1 MTTHELLEHASL
13 DAMGLLDPD
22 EREAFE
28 RAFRAAAPALQ
39 AQVRRE
45 QLRLSHLD
53 DVLPAVDL
61 PPGLRA
67 RVLAAVRD
75 AIGSMTIRKFSGGS
89 GGAIVPDLRQAY
101 GVSRL
106 WRVGAIACA
115 AASVVLGLS
124 VLQMRFD
131 FADIQTGG
139 KNQVAYDAILKD
151 FGVNFSQ
158 TMFDPHTRFV
168 QFDAGPASEGV
179 PFGGRALLIVEGDTG
194 KGQLFLKNLPAS
206 GVEYEVVVID
216 EEGREAIADITIRPS
231 GAGIEFRD
239 LGPIAVE
246 SAREVGIR
254 IRGQAVMLL
263 RSSRI

>member
-1 MTTHELLEHASL
+1 MTTHELLEHVSL
-13 DAMGLLDPD
+13 DAMGLLDLD

-28 RAFRAAAPALQ
+28 RAFRAASPALQ
-39 AQVRRE
+39 AQIRRE
-45 QLRLSHLD
+45 QLRLSHMD

-67 RVLAAVRD
+67 RVMAAVRE
-75 AIGSMTIRKFSGGS
+75 AIDSMSIRKFSGGA
-89 GGAIVPDLRQAY
+89 GGAIVPDLRRAY

-139 KNQVAYDAILKD
+139 RNQVAYDAILKD

-158 TMFDPHTRFV
+158 SMFDPHTRFV
-168 QFDAGPASEGV
+168 QFSADPVAEGS
-179 PFGGRALLIVEGDTG
+179 PFGGRALLIVEGETG
-194 KGQLFLKNLPAS
+194 KGQLFLKDLPEA
-206 GVEYEVVVID
+206 GAEYEVVVVD
-216 EEGREAIADITIRPS
+216 ESGREAIADVTIRAT
-231 GAGIEFRD
+231 GTGVEFRD
-239 LGPIAVE
+239 LGTISVE
-246 SAREVGIR
+246 STREVGIR
-254 IRGQAVMLL
+254 LRGQAAMLL
-263 RSSRI
+263 RSSGI